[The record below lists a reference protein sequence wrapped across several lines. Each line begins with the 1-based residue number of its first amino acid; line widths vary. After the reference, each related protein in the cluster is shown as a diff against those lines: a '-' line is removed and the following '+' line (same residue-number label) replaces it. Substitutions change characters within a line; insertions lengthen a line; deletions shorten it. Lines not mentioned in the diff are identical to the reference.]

1 MARVRVLP
9 NNSENAQMNDA
20 ALARHLATEAG
31 KLLLR
36 LRDNQQQDARALGA
50 KGDREANTLIL
61 DALRRERP
69 DDALLS
75 EEEVADPARLNARR
89 VWIIDPLDGTREYG
103 ERRDDWAVHVGL
115 SIDGVATHGAVA
127 LPALGLCFCTEFPP
141 ALHPEAATLRMLVS
155 RTRPAA
161 EALSCAKSLG
171 ADIVPMGSAGA
182 KAMAVL
188 RGEADIYLH
197 TGGQYEWD
205 NCAPAAVALAAGL
218 HASRVD
224 GSPLVYNRADP
235 LLPDLLICHKS
246 RAAEVLALVKGLPG
260 REHPTFDAQRRSD

>member
-1 MARVRVLP
+1 MHE
-9 NNSENAQMNDA
+9 SDA
-20 ALARHLATEAG
+20 ALARRLATMAG
-31 KLLLR
+31 QLLLR
-36 LRDNQQQDARALGA
+36 IRDDEDASAKALGDE
-50 KGDREANTLIL
+50 GDRAANRLIL
-61 DALRRERP
+61 DALRSARP
-69 DDALLS
+69 DDAVLS
-75 EEEVADPARLNARR
+75 EEEAADPARLKARR
-89 VWIIDPLDGTREYG
+89 IWIIDPLDGTREYG

-115 SIDGVATHGAVA
+115 AIDGVASEGAVA
-127 LPALGLCFCTEFPP
+127 LPAMQACFCTANPP
-141 ALHPEAATLRMLVS
+141 ALIPENRPLRMLVS

-161 EALSCAKSLG
+161 EALAVAKALG
-171 ADIVPMGSAGA
+171 AELVPMGSAGA

-205 NCAPAAVALAAGL
+205 NCAPAAVARAAGL

-246 RAAEVLALVKGLPG
+246 RAAEVLALVAGG
-260 REHPTFDAQRRSD
+260 AV